1 MYKLL
6 SFLGTTPY
14 KKAYY
19 NYDNV
24 KSKRPYQ
31 FVQEALI
38 EFFHK
43 KLKNGQMIVFL
54 TEKSKRK
61 NWLGKNESKNAN
73 FENGLKSRLDN
84 VKKEFKI
91 NLEAKGIEIPEGRSE
106 KELWN
111 IFEKMNEIIDEG
123 DIIIFDITHSF
134 RSLPLLTLIVLNY
147 VKFLKKVKIER
158 IVYGAMEALGY
169 PEEVKKMPL
178 EEREIP
184 LFDLTPFAKLFDW
197 TVAIERFLE
206 TGDAKMIK
214 RIGIEELKPLLAE
227 SSGEKG
233 GKIRDLI
240 NLLNKFSKNVS
251 TCRAPEFKENIK
263 NISETIP
270 DAEKELEKLKPFKPL
285 FAEIKK
291 EFSIKVEDD
300 VTSGLETVRWCLEK
314 DLIQQGFT
322 ILRETII
329 NYVIINFLNFNDLKN
344 KNNREKT
351 EKMLNERSEK
361 VPKKILDLWGE
372 IIDYRNDINHA
383 GWRRT
388 NYHKSEKFK
397 NKLEEFM
404 KRLYKLTKN
413 D

>member
-24 KSKRPYQ
+24 KSERPYQ

-38 EFFHK
+38 EFFHE

-54 TEKSKRK
+54 TEESKRR
-61 NWLGKNESKNAN
+61 NWLGRTESKSAN
-73 FENGLKSRLDN
+73 FENGLKNRLDS
-84 VKKEFKI
+84 VKKEF

-111 IFEKMNEIIDEG
+111 IFEKMNEIINEEDT
-123 DIIIFDITHSF
+123 IIFDITHSF

-147 VKFLKKVKIER
+147 VKFLKRVKIER

-214 RIGIEELKPLLAE
+214 KIGIKELKPLLAE

-270 DAEKELEKLKPFKPL
+270 DAKKELERLKPFKPL
-285 FAEIKK
+285 FTEIEKK
-291 EFSIKVEDD
+291 FSIKVEDD
-300 VTSGLETVRWCLEK
+300 VTSGLETARWCLEK

-329 NYVIINFLNFNDLKN
+329 NYVIINFLNSNDLKN
-344 KNNREKT
+344 KSNREKT

-361 VPKKILDLWGE
+361 VPKKILDLWRE
-372 IIDYRNDINHA
+372 IIDYRNDINHG

-397 NKLEEFM
+397 KKLEEFI